1 MSLQERVHQSS
12 FRSPAEEA
20 SVALLVAAAHLRRR
34 LEEVCAVHGITHDQ
48 YNVLRILRG
57 AYPGGHARYEIG
69 SRLIDRSPD
78 VTRLLDRLSRRGLVR
93 RYRADG
99 DRRLSLARITDR
111 GLQLLGR
118 LETPILSA
126 QEEFTSA
133 LSDIARRQLAGVC
146 GRLIPRDEI
155 AGP

>member
-1 MSLQERVHQSS
+1 MSLQERVRQSS
-12 FRSPAEEA
+12 FAGAAEEA
-20 SVALLVAAAHLRRR
+20 GVALLVAAGHLIRR
-34 LEEVCAVHGITHDQ
+34 LEDICQGQGITHDQ

-57 AYPGGHARYEIG
+57 AYPDGYPRYEIG

-111 GLQLLGR
+111 GLALIER
-118 LETPILSA
+118 LDEPIAAAHASFAAPLTEQA
-126 QEEFTSA
+126 Q
-133 LSDIARRQLAGVC
+133 RQLAALC
-146 GRLIPRDEI
+146 GRLIPRAIDPE
-155 AGP
+155 